1 MDDLL
6 NGDLIDEIIIEV
18 REHLEEAVN
27 HILIIE
33 KNPEDE
39 ETVHALF
46 RNFHTIK
53 GNADFAGLARIV
65 RLSHLT
71 ESLLDSVR
79 EKTIKIDAAVI
90 EVLLKSIDF
99 LTALVD
105 EVQGGTSFDEDR
117 LEDFIRTLSQCLPP
131 EAKPAELQAEQ
142 SPREGSFAYYS
153 YVLVEVSRIFDQII
167 SLAMSAKFNINILN
181 DIQEKADRLTRS
193 VKETS
198 FPRARNML
206 GLFQGC
212 AKVIR
217 DHSLPFSENNFG
229 LFKDLF
235 VTFIDTLTAEFGET
249 LGVRQVRATNL
260 WKGEAL
266 SPVPGNSEEETR
278 TYTSCAIVD
287 LRGIDDLEG
296 EARVRFEE
304 RVKEVCRTYKG
315 TALIDSHVRAFVDPG
330 TPCFVSPLEAL
341 QHIIRSMEKG

>member
-6 NGDLIDEIIIEV
+6 NRELIDEIIIEV

-33 KNPEDE
+33 KNPEDQ

-53 GNADFAGLARIV
+53 GSADFAGLERIV
-65 RLSHLT
+65 HLSHLT

-90 EVLLKSIDF
+90 EVLLKSTDF
-99 LTALVD
+99 LSALVD
-105 EVQGGTSFDEDR
+105 EIQGGASFDEDR
-117 LEDFIRTLSQCLPP
+117 LENFIRTLSQCLPP
-131 EAKPAELQAEQ
+131 EAEPAELQAEQ
-142 SPREGSFAYYS
+142 SPQEGSFAYYS

-167 SLAMSAKFNINILN
+167 SLAMSARFNNTILN
-181 DIQEKADRLTRS
+181 DIQEKADRLARS

-235 VTFIDTLTAEFGET
+235 VTFIDTLTAEFGEI
-249 LGVRQVRATNL
+249 LGVRQVRATVFWVYPNL
-260 WKGEAL
+260 SK
-266 SPVPGNSEEETR
+266 V
-278 TYTSCAIVD
+278 
-287 LRGIDDLEG
+287 
-296 EARVRFEE
+296 
-304 RVKEVCRTYKG
+304 
-315 TALIDSHVRAFVDPG
+315 
-330 TPCFVSPLEAL
+330 
-341 QHIIRSMEKG
+341 